1 MTHPDWPPRENVDLT
16 ERTTLG
22 LPARAE
28 WFVRVSHREALIRAL
43 EWAAQHDLETL
54 VLGGGSNVVLDTF
67 QPGLVIEMAIMG
79 RRWSDVSE
87 DRAVLELGAGEN
99 WHASVLYSVSAGY
112 RGLENLALIPGTVGA
127 APIQNIGAYG
137 VELSDV
143 LVSVS
148 VLDRHSGQVRV
159 LGPDECAF
167 AYRDSVF
174 KREPGRYVVLDVRLA
189 LSRSRPVNLSY
200 RELAD
205 WLDGRQPETL
215 RAADVAEAVS
225 QIRRRKLPDPALL
238 PNAGSF
244 FKNPVISRDTFERL
258 SAEHPDMPAHEV
270 EDGIKVA
277 AGWLIDQSGWKGHR
291 EAHVG
296 VHSRQALVLVHH
308 GQGNA
313 RELLDLA
320 ARIRDDVF
328 SRYGIELEIEPRIY
342 PMALRD
348 GW

>member
-1 MTHPDWPPRENVDLT
+1 MTHSDWPPREAVDLT
-16 ERTTLG
+16 DRNTLG

-28 WFVRVSHREALIRAL
+28 WFARVTNRDALIRAL
-43 EWAAQHDLETL
+43 DWAARHDLDAL
-54 VLGGGSNVVLDTF
+54 VLGGGSNLVLDAE
-67 QPGLVIEMAIMG
+67 QPGLVIEMAMMG
-79 RRWSDVSE
+79 RRWSDVSGNQ
-87 DRAVLELGAGEN
+87 AVLELGAGEN
-99 WHASVLYSVSAGY
+99 WHASVLYAVSAGY

-137 VELSDV
+137 VELSDT

-148 VLDRHSGQVRV
+148 VLDRDSGRVRV
-159 LGPDECAF
+159 LGPEECAF
-167 AYRDSVF
+167 AYRDSLF
-174 KREPGRYVVLDVRLA
+174 KRESGRYVVLDVRLA
-189 LSRSRPVNLSY
+189 LSRTQPLNLSY
-200 RELAD
+200 RELSD
-205 WLDGRQPETL
+205 WFDGREPETL
-215 RAADVAEAVS
+215 SATDVADAVS

-244 FKNPVISRDTFERL
+244 FKNPVISRGTFDRL
-258 SAEHPDMPAHEV
+258 RETHPDMPAHEV
-270 EDGIKVA
+270 ESGIKVA

-308 GQGNA
+308 GEGNA

-320 ARIRDDVF
+320 ARIRDDVLG
-328 SRYGIELEIEPRIY
+328 RYGIELEIEPRIY
-342 PMALRD
+342 PLTLRE